1 MNSEVSIVLVDD
13 HVIVRSGLKSLLHGM
28 GTYKVTHEYCN
39 GRELVDGLTNDG
51 VLPDVI
57 IMDLGMPEMD
67 GEETMEWLQQNRPLL
82 KVLILTWD
90 TNEKKIIELF
100 RLGVRGYLLKNCT
113 AEVLAKAIQDT
124 HVTGYYH
131 SELLQSAIMR
141 DSRAKDTKLKIDQ
154 KITER
159 EKLFLQLVCDKEEHT
174 YDKIADIMKV
184 HRRTVDGYREALFEK
199 FNIRSKTGLVLFAI
213 KNGLIE
219 V

>member
-13 HVIVRSGLKSLLHGM
+13 HVIVRSGLKSLLHTM
-28 GTYKVTHEYCN
+28 GNYTVTNEYCN
-39 GRELVDGLTNDG
+39 GRELIDGLINDA
-51 VLPDVI
+51 VAPDVV

-67 GEETMEWLQQNRPLL
+67 GEQTMRWLQQNRPQL

-90 TNEKKIIELF
+90 TNEKNIIELF

-113 AEVLAKAIQDT
+113 AEILAKAIQDT
-124 HVTGYYH
+124 HLTGYYH